1 MEEADVHGAGR
12 IADSDVKDGAA
23 AAFEADGGPSSACDF
38 SENRL
43 HLAGDYFGDG
53 GEAEAVFVA
62 EREIAEEIA
71 DGDDAASFESGGTL
85 RAYAVEVFHR
95 VGERDGHQSLC
106 WFCAGGCTT
115 FIPSVAVAE
124 VRLHFARECVRVG
137 GERKEEKTLNSGRG
151 LERIR
156 SEGQNS
162 AWAHCCELGEVARA
176 VQSVEMLRN

>member
-23 AAFEADGGPSSACDF
+23 AAFEADGGPTAACHF
-38 SENRL
+38 GENRL

-85 RAYAVEVFHR
+85 RPDAVEILHR
-95 VGERDGHQSLC
+95 VGKRDGHQSVC

-124 VRLHFARECVRVG
+124 VRLHFAREGVRVS
-137 GERKEEKTLNSGRG
+137 GERKEEKTLNSARG

-156 SEGQNS
+156 SEGRT
-162 AWAHCCELGEVARA
+162 ARELVEARLGKWLEPC
-176 VQSVEMLRN
+176 SLWKC